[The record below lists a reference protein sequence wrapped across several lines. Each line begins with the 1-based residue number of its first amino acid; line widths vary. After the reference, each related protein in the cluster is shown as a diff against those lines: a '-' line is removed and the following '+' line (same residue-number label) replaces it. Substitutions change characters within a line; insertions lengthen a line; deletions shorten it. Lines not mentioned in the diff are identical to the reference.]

1 MSRLQA
7 CFDNLKSK
15 NEAAL
20 VVFVTAGDPFPDETS
35 KVLKTIAD
43 AGADVIELGIPF
55 SDPLADGP
63 VIQASSMRALQA
75 GVTPPSVLADVKAA
89 RDAGVTVP
97 IVLMGS
103 WNPVM
108 QYGIREFAADAASA
122 GADATILTDLSP
134 DEAADWKD
142 ASTSAGLDTVFLLAP
157 TSTQTRMDKVRPL
170 AGGFIYCVSRTG
182 ITGMHD
188 NVSTGVAA
196 LVESI
201 RTNISGVPVCV
212 GFGISQPEHV
222 AAITKVADGAVVGS
236 RIVQLLHDTKSLDEL
251 ADTVSSL
258 KAATKR

>member
-1 MSRLQA
+1 MSRLQS
-7 CFDNLKSK
+7 CFETLRSN

-20 VVFVTAGDPFPDETS
+20 VVFVTAGDPFPGETW
-35 KVLKTIAD
+35 KVIKTIAD

-63 VIQASSMRALQA
+63 VIQASSMRALEA
-75 GVTPPSVLADVKAA
+75 GVTPPSVLDDVKAA
-89 RDAGVTVP
+89 RDAGVSVP

-108 QYGIREFAADAASA
+108 QYGITEFAEAAAAA
-122 GADATILTDLSP
+122 GSDATILTDLSP
-134 DEAADWKD
+134 DEAEEWKA
-142 ASTSAGLDTVFLLAP
+142 ASTAAGLDTIFLLAP
-157 TSTQTRMDKVRPL
+157 TSTQVRMDKVRPL

-188 NVSTGVAA
+188 NVSTGVAE
-196 LVESI
+196 LVETI
-201 RTNISGVPVCV
+201 RENIPGVPVCV

-222 AAITKVADGAVVGS
+222 RAVAQVADGAVVGS
-236 RIVQLLHDTKSLDEL
+236 RIVQQLHKTKCLNVL
-251 ADTVSSL
+251 AETVASL

>member
-1 MSRLQA
+1 MSRLQF
-7 CFDNLKSK
+7 CFETLRSN

-20 VVFVTAGDPFPDETS
+20 VVFVTAGDPFPGETW
-35 KVLKTIAD
+35 KVIKTIAD

-63 VIQASSMRALQA
+63 VIQASSMRALEA
-75 GVTPPSVLADVKAA
+75 GVTPPSVLDDVKAA
-89 RDAGVTVP
+89 RDAGVSVP

-108 QYGIREFAADAASA
+108 QYGITEFADAAASA

-134 DEAADWKD
+134 DEAEEWKA
-142 ASTSAGLDTVFLLAP
+142 ASTAAGLDTIFLLAP
-157 TSTQTRMDKVRPL
+157 TSTQVRMDKVRPL

-188 NVSTGVAA
+188 NVSTGVAE
-196 LVESI
+196 LVETI
-201 RTNISGVPVCV
+201 RKNIPGVPVCV

-222 AAITKVADGAVVGS
+222 RAVAQVADGAVVGS
-236 RIVQLLHDTKSLDEL
+236 RIVQQLHETKSLDVL
-251 ADTVSSL
+251 AETVASL

>member
-1 MSRLQA
+1 MSRLQS
-7 CFDNLKSK
+7 CFESLRLN

-20 VVFVTAGDPFPDETS
+20 VVFVTAGDPFPGETW
-35 KVLKTIAD
+35 KVIKTIAD

-63 VIQASSMRALQA
+63 VIQASSMRALEA
-75 GVTPPSVLADVKAA
+75 GVTPPSVLDDVKAA
-89 RDAGVTVP
+89 RDAGVSVP

-108 QYGIREFAADAASA
+108 QYGITEFAEAAASA

-134 DEAADWKD
+134 DEADEWKA
-142 ASTSAGLDTVFLLAP
+142 ASTAAGLDTIFLLAP
-157 TSTQTRMDKVRPL
+157 TSTQVRMDKVRPL

-188 NVSTGVAA
+188 NASTGVAE
-196 LVESI
+196 LVETI
-201 RTNISGVPVCV
+201 RENIPRVPVCV

-222 AAITKVADGAVVGS
+222 RAVAQVADGAVVGS
-236 RIVQLLHDTKSLDEL
+236 RIVQQLHETKSLDVL
-251 ADTVSSL
+251 ADTVASL

>member
-7 CFDNLKSK
+7 CFEALKLR

-20 VVFVTAGDPFPDETS
+20 VVFVTAGDPFPGETW

-63 VIQASSMRALQA
+63 VIQASSMRALEA
-75 GVTPPSVLADVKAA
+75 GVTPPSVIDDVRIA
-89 RDAGVTVP
+89 REAGVTVP

-108 QYGIREFAADAASA
+108 QFGMTEFANAAAGA

-134 DEAADWKD
+134 DEADEWKA
-142 ASTSAGLDTVFLLAP
+142 ASNVAGLDTIFLLAP
-157 TSTQTRMDKVRPL
+157 TSTQVRMDKVKPF

-188 NVSTGVAA
+188 NATIGVSE
-196 LVESI
+196 LVTTI
-201 RTNISGVPVCV
+201 RTNIPGVPVCV
-212 GFGISQPEHV
+212 GFGISQPDHV
-222 AAITKVADGAVVGS
+222 RSVSAVADGAVVGS
-236 RIVQLLHDTKSLDEL
+236 RIVQLLHDTRDLDVL
-251 ADTVSSL
+251 AETVASL

>member
-1 MSRLQA
+1 MSRLQS
-7 CFDNLKSK
+7 CFDALHDR

-20 VVFVTAGDPFPDETS
+20 VVFVTAGDPFPGETW
-35 KVLKTIAD
+35 KVIKTIAD
-43 AGADVIELGIPF
+43 AGADIIELGIPF

-63 VIQASSMRALQA
+63 VIQASSMRALEA
-75 GVTPPSVLADVKAA
+75 GVTPPSVLDDVRAA
-89 RDAGVTVP
+89 RDAGVEVP

-108 QYGIREFAADAASA
+108 QFGMAEFAAAAASA

-134 DEAADWKD
+134 DEAEEWKV
-142 ASTSAGLDTVFLLAP
+142 ASTAEGLDTIFLIAP
-157 TSTQTRMDKVRPL
+157 TSTQVRMDMVRPL

-188 NVSTGVAA
+188 NVSNGIAD
-196 LVESI
+196 LVENI
-201 RTNISGVPVCV
+201 RTNIPGVPVCV

-222 AAITKVADGAVVGS
+222 RAVAQVADGAVVGS
-236 RIVQLLHDTKSLDEL
+236 RIVQQLHETKSLDVL
-251 ADTVSSL
+251 AETVASL

>member
-1 MSRLQA
+1 MSRLQS
-7 CFDNLKSK
+7 CFEALRSI

-20 VVFVTAGDPFPDETS
+20 VVFVTAGDPFPGETW
-35 KVLKTIAD
+35 KVIKTIAD

-63 VIQASSMRALQA
+63 VIQASSMRALEA
-75 GVTPPSVLADVKAA
+75 GVTPPSVLDDVKAA
-89 RDAGVTVP
+89 RDAGVSVP

-108 QYGIREFAADAASA
+108 QYGITEFADAAASA

-134 DEAADWKD
+134 DEADDWKA
-142 ASTSAGLDTVFLLAP
+142 ASTAAGLDTIFLLAP
-157 TSTQTRMDKVRPL
+157 TSTQVRMDKVRPL

-188 NVSTGVAA
+188 NVSTGVAE
-196 LVESI
+196 LVETI
-201 RTNISGVPVCV
+201 RENIPGVPVCV

-222 AAITKVADGAVVGS
+222 RAVAQVADGAVVGS
-236 RIVQLLHDTKSLDEL
+236 RIVQQLHETKSLDVL
-251 ADTVSSL
+251 AETVASL

>member
-1 MSRLQA
+1 MSRLQT
-7 CFDNLKSK
+7 CFDDLQTK

-20 VVFVTAGDPFPDETS
+20 VVFVTAGDPFPFETW
-35 KVLKTIAD
+35 KVIKTIAD

-63 VIQASSMRALQA
+63 VIQASSMRALSA
-75 GVTPPSVLADVKAA
+75 GVTPPSVLDDVRVA

-108 QYGIREFAADAASA
+108 QYGITEFATAAASA

-134 DEAADWKD
+134 DEADEWKA
-142 ASTSAGLDTVFLLAP
+142 ASTAAGLDTIFLLAP
-157 TSTQTRMDKVRPL
+157 TSTQVRMDKVRPL

-188 NVSTGVAA
+188 NFSAGIAD
-196 LVESI
+196 LVDNI
-201 RTNISGVPVCV
+201 RGNISGVPVCV

-222 AAITKVADGAVVGS
+222 QAIAQVADGAVVGS
-236 RIVQLLHDTKSLDEL
+236 RIVQLLHETKSLDVL
-251 ADTVSSL
+251 AETVASL

>member
-7 CFDNLKSK
+7 CFEALNYR

-20 VVFVTAGDPFPDETS
+20 VVFVTAGDPFPGETW

-63 VIQASSMRALQA
+63 VIQASSMRALVA
-75 GVTPPSVLADVKAA
+75 GVTPPSVIDDVRMA
-89 RDAGVTVP
+89 REAGVTVP

-108 QYGIREFAADAASA
+108 QYGMTEFATAAAAA
-122 GADATILTDLSP
+122 GADATILTDLAP
-134 DEAADWKD
+134 DEAEEWKV
-142 ASTSAGLDTVFLLAP
+142 ASNAAGLDTIFLLAP
-157 TSTQTRMDKVRPL
+157 TSTQVRMDMVKPL

-188 NVSTGVAA
+188 NATVGVSELVAT
-196 LVESI
+196 I
-201 RTNISGVPVCV
+201 RSNIPGVPICV

-222 AAITKVADGAVVGS
+222 RAVAEVADGAVVGS
-236 RIVQLLHDTKSLDEL
+236 RIVQQLHETRDLGVL
-251 ADTVSSL
+251 AETVATL

>member
-1 MSRLQA
+1 MSRLQS
-7 CFDNLKSK
+7 CFDSLRSK

-20 VVFVTAGDPFPDETS
+20 VVFVTAGDPFPGETW
-35 KVLKTIAD
+35 KVIKTIAD

-63 VIQASSMRALQA
+63 VIQASSMRALIA
-75 GVTPPSVLADVKAA
+75 GVTPPSVLEDVRAA
-89 RDAGVTVP
+89 RAAGVTVP

-108 QYGIREFAADAASA
+108 QFGSTKFAKAAADA

-134 DEAADWKD
+134 DEADEWKE
-142 ASTSAGLDTVFLLAP
+142 ASAAAGLDTIFLLAP
-157 TSTQTRMDKVRPL
+157 TSTQVRMDKVKPL

-188 NVSTGVAA
+188 NVSSGVAE
-196 LVESI
+196 LVETI
-201 RTNISGVPVCV
+201 RGNIPNVPVCV

-222 AAITKVADGAVVGS
+222 RAVAQVADGAVVGS
-236 RIVQLLHDTKSLDEL
+236 RIVQQLHETQSLDVLSE
-251 ADTVSSL
+251 TVASL

>member
-1 MSRLQA
+1 MSRLKS
-7 CFDNLKSK
+7 CFDALRDK

-20 VVFVTAGDPFPDETS
+20 VVFVTAGDPFPGETW
-35 KVLKTIAD
+35 KVIKTIAD

-63 VIQASSMRALQA
+63 VIQASSMRALEA
-75 GVTPPSVLADVKAA
+75 GVTPPSVLEDVRAA
-89 RDAGVTVP
+89 RAAGVTVP

-108 QYGIREFAADAASA
+108 QFGTVAFAEAAAGA

-134 DEAADWKD
+134 DEADEWKS
-142 ASTSAGLDTVFLLAP
+142 ASSAAGLDTIFLLAP
-157 TSTQTRMDKVRPL
+157 TSTPVRMQMVKPL

-188 NVSTGVAA
+188 NVSAGIED
-196 LVESI
+196 LVNHIKSSI
-201 RTNISGVPVCV
+201 PGVPVCV
-212 GFGISQPEHV
+212 GFGISEPDHV
-222 AAITKVADGAVVGS
+222 RAVAQVADGAVVGS
-236 RIVQLLHDTKSLDEL
+236 RIVQQLHETKSLDVL
-251 ADTVSSL
+251 AETVTSL

>member
-1 MSRLQA
+1 MSRLQS
-7 CFDNLKSK
+7 CFETLRSN

-20 VVFVTAGDPFPDETS
+20 VVFVTAGDPFPGETW
-35 KVLKTIAD
+35 KVIKTIAD

-63 VIQASSMRALQA
+63 VIQASSMRALEA
-75 GVTPPSVLADVKAA
+75 GVTPPSVLDDVKAA
-89 RDAGVTVP
+89 RDAGVSVP

-108 QYGIREFAADAASA
+108 QYGIIEFAEAAASA
-122 GADATILTDLSP
+122 GADATVLTDLSP
-134 DEAADWKD
+134 DEAEEWKA
-142 ASTSAGLDTVFLLAP
+142 ASTAAGLDTIFLLAP
-157 TSTQTRMDKVRPL
+157 TSTQVRMDKVRPL

-188 NVSTGVAA
+188 NVSTGVAE
-196 LVESI
+196 LVETI
-201 RTNISGVPVCV
+201 RKNIPGVPVCV

-222 AAITKVADGAVVGS
+222 RAVAQVADGAVVGS
-236 RIVQLLHDTKSLDEL
+236 RIVQQLHETKSLDVL
-251 ADTVSSL
+251 AETVASL

>member
-1 MSRLQA
+1 MSRLQST
-7 CFDNLKSK
+7 FEVLQER

-20 VVFVTAGDPFPDETS
+20 VVFVTAGDPFPGETW
-35 KVLKTIAD
+35 KVIKTIAD

-63 VIQASSMRALQA
+63 VIQASSMRALEA
-75 GVTPPSVLADVKAA
+75 GVTPPSVLEDVRAA
-89 RDAGVTVP
+89 REAGVKVP

-108 QYGIREFAADAASA
+108 QFGMSEFAAAAALA

-134 DEAADWKD
+134 DEADEWKA
-142 ASTSAGLDTVFLLAP
+142 ASTAAGMDTIFLLAP
-157 TSTQTRMDKVRPL
+157 TSTQVRMDMVRPL

-182 ITGMHD
+182 ITGMH
-188 NVSTGVAA
+188 NNASTGVAE
-196 LVESI
+196 LVENI
-201 RTNISGVPVCV
+201 RKNIPGVPVCV

-222 AAITKVADGAVVGS
+222 QAVSQVADGAVVGS
-236 RIVQLLHDTKSLDEL
+236 RIVQELHESKSLDVL
-251 ADTVSSL
+251 ADIVTSL

>member
-1 MSRLQA
+1 LSRLQS
-7 CFDNLKSK
+7 CFDSLRSK

-20 VVFVTAGDPFPDETS
+20 VVFVTAGDPFPGETW
-35 KVLKTIAD
+35 KVIKTIAD

-63 VIQASSMRALQA
+63 VIQASSMRALIA
-75 GVTPPSVLADVKAA
+75 GVTPPSVLEDVRAA
-89 RDAGVTVP
+89 RAAGVTVP

-108 QYGIREFAADAASA
+108 QFGSTEFAKAAADA

-134 DEAADWKD
+134 DEADEWKE
-142 ASTSAGLDTVFLLAP
+142 ASVAAGLDTIFLLAP
-157 TSTQTRMDKVRPL
+157 TSTQVRMDKVKPL

-188 NVSTGVAA
+188 NVSSGVAE
-196 LVESI
+196 LVETI
-201 RTNISGVPVCV
+201 RGNIPNVPVCV

-222 AAITKVADGAVVGS
+222 RAVAQVADGAVVGS
-236 RIVQLLHDTKSLDEL
+236 RIVQQLHETQSLDVLSE
-251 ADTVSSL
+251 TVASL

>member
-1 MSRLQA
+1 MSRLQT
-7 CFDNLKSK
+7 CFDDLQIK

-20 VVFVTAGDPFPDETS
+20 VVFVTAGDPFPDETW
-35 KVLKTIAD
+35 KVIKTIAD

-63 VIQASSMRALQA
+63 VIQASSMRALSA
-75 GVTPPSVLADVKAA
+75 GVTPPSVLDDVRAA

-108 QYGIREFAADAASA
+108 QYGVTKFAQAAAGA

-134 DEAADWKD
+134 DESDEWKA
-142 ASTSAGLDTVFLLAP
+142 ASTAAGLDTIFLLAP
-157 TSTQTRMDKVRPL
+157 TSTQVRMDKVRPL

-188 NVSTGVAA
+188 NVSAGIAE
-196 LVESI
+196 LVDNI
-201 RTNISGVPVCV
+201 RGNITGVPVCV

-222 AAITKVADGAVVGS
+222 QAIAQVADGAVVGS
-236 RIVQLLHDTKSLDEL
+236 RIVQLLHETKSLDVL
-251 ADTVSSL
+251 AETVASL

>member
-1 MSRLQA
+1 MSRLQS
-7 CFDNLKSK
+7 CFETLRSN

-20 VVFVTAGDPFPDETS
+20 VVFVTAGDPFPGETW
-35 KVLKTIAD
+35 KVIKTIAD

-63 VIQASSMRALQA
+63 VIQASSMRALEA
-75 GVTPPSVLADVKAA
+75 GVTPPSVLDDVKAA
-89 RDAGVTVP
+89 RDAGVSVP

-108 QYGIREFAADAASA
+108 QYGIAEFAEAAASA

-134 DEAADWKD
+134 DEAEEWKA
-142 ASTSAGLDTVFLLAP
+142 ASTAAGLDTIFLLAP
-157 TSTQTRMDKVRPL
+157 TSTQVRMDKVRPL

-188 NVSTGVAA
+188 NVSTGVAD
-196 LVESI
+196 LVETI
-201 RTNISGVPVCV
+201 RENIPGVPVCV

-222 AAITKVADGAVVGS
+222 RAVAQVADGAVVGS
-236 RIVQLLHDTKSLDEL
+236 RIVQQLHETKSLNVL
-251 ADTVSSL
+251 AETVASL

>member
-1 MSRLQA
+1 MSRLQS
-7 CFDNLKSK
+7 CFEALRSN

-20 VVFVTAGDPFPDETS
+20 VVFVTAGDPFPGETW
-35 KVLKTIAD
+35 KVIKTIAD

-63 VIQASSMRALQA
+63 VIQASSMRALEA
-75 GVTPPSVLADVKAA
+75 GVTPPSVLDDVKAA
-89 RDAGVTVP
+89 RDAGVSVP

-108 QYGIREFAADAASA
+108 QYGITEFADAAASA

-134 DEAADWKD
+134 DEADDWKA
-142 ASTSAGLDTVFLLAP
+142 ASTAAGLDTIFLLAP
-157 TSTQTRMDKVRPL
+157 TSTQVRMDKVRPL

-188 NVSTGVAA
+188 NVSTGVAE
-196 LVESI
+196 LVKTI
-201 RTNISGVPVCV
+201 RENIPGVPVCV

-222 AAITKVADGAVVGS
+222 RAVAQVADGAVVGS
-236 RIVQLLHDTKSLDEL
+236 RIVQQLHETKSLDVL
-251 ADTVSSL
+251 AETVASL

>member
-1 MSRLQA
+1 MSRLQS
-7 CFDNLKSK
+7 CFETLRSN

-20 VVFVTAGDPFPDETS
+20 VVFVTAGDPFPGETW
-35 KVLKTIAD
+35 KVIKTIAD

-63 VIQASSMRALQA
+63 VIQASSMRALEA
-75 GVTPPSVLADVKAA
+75 GVTPPSVLDDVKAA
-89 RDAGVTVP
+89 RDAGVSVP

-108 QYGIREFAADAASA
+108 QYGITEFAEAAASA

-134 DEAADWKD
+134 DEAEEWKA
-142 ASTSAGLDTVFLLAP
+142 ASMAAGLDTIFLLAP
-157 TSTQTRMDKVRPL
+157 TSTQVRMDKVRPL

-188 NVSTGVAA
+188 NVSTGVAD
-196 LVESI
+196 LVETI
-201 RTNISGVPVCV
+201 RENIPGVPVCV

-222 AAITKVADGAVVGS
+222 RAVAQVADGAVVGS
-236 RIVQLLHDTKSLDEL
+236 RIVQQLHETKSLNVL
-251 ADTVSSL
+251 AETVASL